1 MSTANLCKHKPM
13 QRPPIYVRLIAIA
26 ITCAASGLGLLAL
39 YTRHAPARWTRFGYT
54 APLDGN
60 SATVFG
66 LSIFFFGLLP
76 LMLTA
81 RSAKTAMV
89 FGSAV
94 GTLGV
99 LSVFVGVRYLA

>member
-1 MSTANLCKHKPM
+1 MP
-13 QRPPIYVRLIAIA
+13 RPPLYVRLIAIT
-26 ITCAASGLGLLAL
+26 ITCAVSGLGLLAL
-39 YTRHAPARWTRFGYT
+39 YTRHAPERWTRFGYA

-66 LSIFFFGLLP
+66 LSIFFCGLLP

-89 FGSAV
+89 FGAVV

-99 LSVFVGVRYLA
+99 LSVFIGIRFLA